1 LQNVTTTIED
11 VYAEDLDVL
20 DSLIETGDMEEQEY
34 KEKVEATHYY
44 I

>member
-20 DSLIETGDMEEQEY
+20 DSLIETGEDEEEY
-34 KEKVEATHYY
+34 KEKVKEMYSFK
-44 I
+44 